1 MVKSGSSRRY
11 RGTERHVGASR
22 YRCRQWWRCSV
33 LRWHSLLPQ
42 NSAVSGKI
50 ATNAPAARDRVCAM
64 KIGCEIVDP
73 TKRRR
78 QDFEGQSHETKDK
91 GNENRH
97 RGESAGDAND
107 GRRASE
113 RRLRA
118 ESRKADGAFH
128 LEAQGRV
135 RAALRG
141 LGKGL
146 LQGRRARRAAR

>member
-1 MVKSGSSRRY
+1 MALLGAALARRVASKFLGQWKDCDKCSRRP
-11 RGTERHVGASR
+11 RSGLRHE
-22 YRCRQWWRCSV
+22 
-33 LRWHSLLPQ
+33 
-42 NSAVSGKI
+42 
-50 ATNAPAARDRVCAM
+50 
-64 KIGCEIVDP
+64 IGGEIVESDEAP
-73 TKRRR
+73 ETGLR
-78 QDFEGQSHETKDK
+78 GQSHETKDK

-107 GRRASE
+107 GRRARE

-118 ESRKADGAFH
+118 ESRKADSALH

-146 LQGRRARRAAR
+146 LQDRRARRAAR